1 MSIAN
6 ESIVIRHPYAARH
19 GRYAALACGV
29 LSLAVMSHGQAT
41 TAVSPRRR
49 RVLADARTPPRAD
62 AGPAT
67 PGGGVRVFSW
77 NLSSDAFVKD
87 PAAFRALVRQSRAD
101 ILLLDEVS
109 PSTNA
114 QQIRTALTGLAP
126 EGQVQWHI
134 DFGASGGRQRGVIV
148 SRFPL
153 ERVPEFSD
161 IVPYPAAERRRLS
174 DLMTAAGPV
183 DPAYSME
190 GGIPT
195 NGVVV
200 LAGQRRLLVV
210 TMDLQC
216 CGSDPGSWQEDRRRV
231 EAGEI
236 RRRIRQVLERTKV
249 DGLIV
254 AGDFNLV
261 STPLP
266 LVIVSGP
273 YRLPH
278 GGLLVAELRHLDGS
292 DTWTWDGR
300 GTPFPSR
307 PMDFVLYSPHAL
319 ALRQGYVLDTADLP
333 QSELEHLGL
342 QPESAGRLSAHR
354 PLVTEFVWH

>member
-1 MSIAN
+1 M
-6 ESIVIRHPYAARH
+6 IRHPNARAR
-19 GRYAALACGV
+19 GGYAALACAV
-29 LSLAVMSHGQAT
+29 LSVAVMTSGQAT
-41 TAVSPRRR
+41 TAALPQQAQGP
-49 RVLADARTPPRAD
+49 ADVRAPQRTD
-62 AGPAT
+62 AGPAA
-67 PGGGVRVFSW
+67 PGAGVRVFSW

-87 PAAFRALVRQSRAD
+87 PAAFRAVVRQSRAD

-114 QQIRTALTGLAP
+114 QQIRTALAGLAP
-126 EGQVQWHI
+126 DGPDQWHI

-148 SRFPL
+148 SRLPL
-153 ERVPEFSD
+153 ERLAEFSD
-161 IVPYPAAERRRLS
+161 IVPYPADDRRRLA
-174 DLMTAAGPV
+174 DLMVAAGPV
-183 DPAYSME
+183 EPAFSMD
-190 GGIPT
+190 GGIPM

-210 TMDLQC
+210 TTDMQC
-216 CGSDPGSWQEDRRRV
+216 CGNDPGSWQEDRRRV

-236 RRRIRQVLERTKV
+236 RRRIRQVLERTRV

-254 AGDFNLV
+254 GGDFNLV

-278 GGLLVAELRHLDGS
+278 AGLLVAELRHLDGA

-307 PMDFVLYSPHAL
+307 PMDFVLYSPHTL

-333 QSELEHLGL
+333 QSELEQLGI

-354 PLVTEFVWH
+354 PLVAEFVWH